1 MYVFH
6 LFQNWYNNLFEFLFS
21 RIFFPIQGTIN
32 LLDYT
37 DDEHLIITEMST
49 QELIDAKAFCHT
61 GINDRANP
69 NVLKAL
75 GNNSN
80 LP

>member
-1 MYVFH
+1 MDDFPH
-6 LFQNWYNNLFEFLFS
+6 NFLF
-21 RIFFPIQGTIN
+21 RNCDKFYFFIFTIFFSIQGTIN

-37 DDEHLIITEMST
+37 DEEHLIITEMST

-61 GINDRANP
+61 GLNERANP

-75 GNNSN
+75 GNNK
-80 LP
+80 

>member
-1 MYVFH
+1 MDDFP
-6 LFQNWYNNLFEFLFS
+6 YNFLF
-21 RIFFPIQGTIN
+21 RNCDKFYFFIFMIFFSIQGTIN

-37 DDEHLIITEMST
+37 DEEHLIITEMST

-61 GINDRANP
+61 GLNERANP

-75 GNNSN
+75 GNNK
-80 LP
+80 